1 MTTDPSASRTHSR
14 GPTLANRALRVASV
28 VFVLAALAGS
38 FYFVRSAAERSGF
51 AVTAVSGLGNAT
63 PTPVFQPPPL
73 PPAPPAAP
81 ATVHWVPGTVVE
93 GSVFSIIVDGGDPMV
108 RTARGLFEGQPL
120 HFNPGRG
127 DALVALTG
135 APLDSVGSR
144 TLRVDLVLV
153 DGTTETR
160 VIELPVERGTYAM
173 QRLTVA
179 PEFGQ
184 AQPPEIQ
191 SRIDREYARAFGV
204 ALRSHHTPRMWDP
217 PFLAPRNSRITSG
230 FGHGR
235 MFNDEVQSRHTGT
248 DYAGAVGEAITAPA
262 RGRVALVD
270 SFFLGGNVIYIDHGA
285 GLVTGYLHL
294 SEQLV
299 EAGDIVEAGQTI
311 GLVGAT
317 GRVTG
322 PHLHWIV
329 RYGFQ
334 SLDGQTLIG
343 DPTAD

>member
-1 MTTDPSASRTHSR
+1 MTTDRSASRTHIR
-14 GPTLANRALRVASV
+14 GRTLAGHAVRAVGV
-28 VFVLAALAGS
+28 VLVLAALATS
-38 FYFVRSAAERSGF
+38 FYFIRSAAERAGF
-51 AVTAVSGLGNAT
+51 AVAPVSGLGNTT

-81 ATVHWVPGTVVE
+81 ATVRWLPGTVVE
-93 GSVFSIIVDGGDPMV
+93 GSVFSIIVEDGDPMV
-108 RTARGLFEGQPL
+108 RSARGTFEGQPL

-127 DALVALTG
+127 DALVALVG
-135 APLDSVGSR
+135 APLDSVGAR

-153 DGTTETR
+153 DGTTESR
-160 VIELPVERGTYAM
+160 VLELPVARGTYAM

-184 AQPPEIQ
+184 TQPPEVQ
-191 SRIDREYARAFGV
+191 RRIDREYARAFGV
-204 ALRSHHTPRMWDP
+204 GLRSHHTPRMWEP
-217 PFLAPRNSRITSG
+217 PFLAPRDGRVTSE

-235 MFNDEVQSRHTGT
+235 TFNDEVLSRHTGT
-248 DYAGAVGEAITAPA
+248 DFAGAVGEPIVAPA

-270 SFFLGGNVIYIDHGA
+270 NFFLGGNVIYIDHGA

-299 EAGDIVEAGQTI
+299 AEGDTVEAGQTI
-311 GLVGAT
+311 GRVGAT

-329 RYGFQ
+329 RYGFR